1 MYIDNCKRVSFFV
14 IDWLILFFK
23 VWEIVYVIYLLR
35 RGDVFVFFDIFVNVW
50 FYLLKVS
57 CLVFIELNILYCD
70 VWVVKYFDI

>member
-14 IDWLILFFK
+14 IDWLILFFFK

-50 FYLLKVS
+50 FYLLKVK
-57 CLVFIELNILYCD
+57 LFGFY
-70 VWVVKYFDI
+70 WVKFFMLWCMSS